1 MLTYVKQLEKQDNKK
16 NSLMVLH
23 DTIEK
28 ALINCKILMHILETF
43 FMLKLANGLSFG
55 VLW

>member
-16 NSLMVLH
+16 NCLMVLH